1 MQFQTL
7 DDKKECVGI
16 YCEGVLHFNEELP
29 ADLNR
34 TWSYS
39 AFLEDRDVEYAKLY
53 CGGKSLDDVCPEAL
67 RDRWEHV
74 KKRFEAFVKSFN
86 TARVSLNENC
96 FYDLVPHKFLLE
108 FCYVK
113 DLICKHVFSTY
124 KKPDNY
130 DYLLG
135 LTRELE
141 TIRHRKLKIEKK
153 NLSMAKTKHRRFLKK
168 MRDIS
173 PYCKFNLMG
182 TKTGRLT
189 TFKNSFPILTLDK
202 ELRPAMVPH
211 NDYYVELDFNAAE
224 LRTLLALQG
233 KSQPQEDMHLWN
245 INNIFSG
252 QGTRDEA
259 KKRIFAWLYNPQ
271 SHDDA
276 CNRFYDRDTVLRE
289 YYDSEHV
296 TTIFGKK
303 IPSEERTALNYI
315 IQSTCAEN
323 VLRQMVKVAQLLKDA
338 KSFIAFPIHDSIVI
352 DFALEDSALLKEV
365 VETFAS
371 TDLGK
376 FVVNISA
383 GPNFGQ
389 LQKIGAGT

>member
-7 DDKKECVGI
+7 DDKKDCVGI
-16 YCEGVLHFNEELP
+16 YCNGTLNFNTELP
-29 ADLNR
+29 DDISH

-39 AFLEDRDVEYAKLY
+39 AFLEDKDIQYAKLY

-67 RDRWEHV
+67 RDRWEGAR
-74 KKRFEAFVKSFN
+74 KRFEAFIKSFN

-113 DLICKHVFSTY
+113 DLICQHVFETY
-124 KKPDNY
+124 PKPHNY
-130 DYLLG
+130 NYLLG

-141 TIRHRKLKIEKK
+141 TIRHRKLKLDKA
-153 NLSMAKTKHRRFLKK
+153 NLSFAKVKHRRFLKK
-168 MRDIS
+168 MKELS
-173 PYCKFNLMG
+173 PYCKFNITG

-202 ELRPAMVPH
+202 ELRVAMVPQ

-233 KSQPQEDMHLWN
+233 KPQPQEDMHEWN
-245 INNIFSG
+245 IRNVFKGRGS
-252 QGTRDEA
+252 REEA
-259 KKRIFAWLYNPQ
+259 KQRIFAWLYNPESTDQ
-271 SHDDA
+271 LCETA
-276 CNRFYDRDTVLRE
+276 YDRGSIVQK
-289 YYDSEHV
+289 YYSQGEV
-296 TTIFGKK
+296 TTFFSKV
-303 IPSEERTALNYI
+303 IPSEKRTALNYI

-323 VLRQMVKVAQLLKDA
+323 VLRQMVKVSEKLKGR
-338 KSFIAFPIHDSIVI
+338 KSHIAFPIHDSIVI
-352 DFALEDSALLKEV
+352 DFSNEDRDLLKEIV
-365 VETFAS
+365 NIFST

-376 FVVNISA
+376 FLVNVSV
-383 GPNFGQ
+383 GSNFGQ
-389 LQKIGAGT
+389 MKKIGG